1 MRQVVSQAFKQFVA
15 FTGVY
20 SFSHISD
27 IAFADVI
34 AEEDDDDEEEED
46 GAEEGEDEEEE
57 QEQEEEEEEEDEDD
71 DDDDK
76 KEDAR
81 PTTESSSSSGSG
93 SDSESS
99 ESSDERHFSRK
110 QALYSCYDGGI
121 SVSPAPTESPRNGRV
136 QQMWTAKIEQ

>member
-1 MRQVVSQAFKQFVA
+1 MSVRHSSSCCLHWR
-15 FTGVY
+15 Y

-46 GAEEGEDEEEE
+46 GAEEGIDEEEE
-57 QEQEEEEEEEDEDD
+57 QEEEEEEEEDEDD

-81 PTTESSSSSGSG
+81 PT
-93 SDSESS
+93 
-99 ESSDERHFSRK
+99 
-110 QALYSCYDGGI
+110 
-121 SVSPAPTESPRNGRV
+121 NNRV
-136 QQMWTAKIEQ
+136 QVQAQAQTQRVQRAAMKKTFLQKKTSVIQLL